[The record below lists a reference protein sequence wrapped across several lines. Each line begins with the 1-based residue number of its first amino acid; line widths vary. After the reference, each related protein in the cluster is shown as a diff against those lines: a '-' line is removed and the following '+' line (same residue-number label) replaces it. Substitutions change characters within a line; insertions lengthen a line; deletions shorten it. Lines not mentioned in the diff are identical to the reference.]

1 MCILLVFLHISDL
14 TSQTLNVKSVLC
26 LEILWKD
33 CPQNLSRTLIQ
44 FLWPQ
49 SISSYIWISKSSYS
63 HILIQNLKV
72 FANVYR
78 IGQYQTLS
86 STLSVTCEM
95 RDSANLTFPFFV
107 SFLQEGAKKAFFLL
121 QIYIAIL
128 TR

>member
-49 SISSYIWISKSSYS
+49 NISSYIWISKSSYS